1 MKIRARL
8 IIMLLAAAWFILPTR
23 ADEPVTQPQQV
34 AQRYLSL
41 PDSALVSDAW
51 RPAQSKK
58 NVAHHQ
64 FAVLAAVPE
73 QNKIDST
80 VLPSVKGQDF
90 KEDFDSTGRGWLL
103 IGSGPYMAG

>member
-1 MKIRARL
+1 M
-8 IIMLLAAAWFILPTR
+8 
-23 ADEPVTQPQQV
+23 

-58 NVAHHQ
+58 NVAQHQ

-73 QNKIDST
+73 QNKLDST
-80 VLPSVKGQDF
+80 VLPFVKGQDLKKILTARF
-90 KEDFDSTGRGWLL
+90 VA
-103 IGSGPYMAG
+103 GS